1 VTAAPSERHLRPEGL
16 REYLAAAVPTLVPVE
31 GAPRCFLVVDPTLE
45 RVAIRVPWSSG
56 ELPDLTAYRHFFAES
71 TVRDGARWWEF
82 GAIGNDVL
90 LDAYPVVCAVA
101 DRVQQD
107 AKSFAI
113 AVRDVIETYHELLRG
128 IERLSEQ
135 EEIGLFGELWVLDRL
150 IDGLGEAVAVGAWRG
165 AFSEEH
171 DFAFPEDDV
180 EVKTTMSE
188 TRRHWVGTPTQ
199 LEPTIGRPLWL
210 LSLQITTAGLG
221 GLSLPELIASLRLR
235 IVDGTAR
242 AALEESL
249 GMLRWRDDQAAL
261 YRRRLRLR
269 TDPAVFRVDGDFPAV
284 TSAKLAAAGIAV
296 ERVTA
301 LSYRI
306 DLSGLQP
313 DAPPPGLLPA
323 TSTGGSPP

>member
-1 VTAAPSERHLRPEGL
+1 VTATPSERHLRPEGL

-31 GAPRCFLVVDPTLE
+31 GDPRCFLVVDPTLE

-56 ELPDLTAYRHFFAES
+56 ELPDLIGYRHFFAET

-90 LDAYPVVCAVA
+90 LDAYPVICAVA

-128 IERLSEQ
+128 IGRLSEQ
-135 EEIGLFGELWVLDRL
+135 EEIGLFGELWVLHRL

-165 AFSEEH
+165 AISEEH
-171 DFAFPEDDV
+171 DFGLPQDDV
-180 EVKTTMSE
+180 EVKTTTGE
-188 TRRHWVGTPTQ
+188 KRQHWVGTLTQ
-199 LEPTIGRPLWL
+199 LEPTLGRPLWL
-210 LSLQITTAGLG
+210 LSLQVTTAGVG
-221 GLSLPELIASLRLR
+221 GLSLPELVASLRLK
-235 IVDGTAR
+235 IENGTVR
-242 AALEESL
+242 ASFEENL

-261 YRRRLRLR
+261 YSRRLRLR
-269 TDPAVFRVDGDFPAV
+269 TEPAAFRVDGAFPSV
-284 TSAKLAAAGIAV
+284 TSVKLAGTGIAV

-306 DLSGLQP
+306 DLSGFQP
-313 DAPPPGLLPA
+313 DTPPPALLAA
-323 TSTGGSPP
+323 TSPGGSSP